1 MTDQISVIAQ
11 IRPGRRAELE
21 RLLEQGPPFDLAAEG
36 FEHHEVFLGDTDVV
50 FVFTGP
56 GAMSQLQRMAASR
69 TLFAHVL
76 KLTTLLSAPRV
87 LNRTFEWERERAV
100 DTPLRS

>member
-1 MTDQISVIAQ
+1 MTDQISVVAQ
-11 IRPGRRAELE
+11 IRPGKRAELE

-56 GAMSQLQRMAASR
+56 GAMSQLERMAASKA
-69 TLFAHVL
+69 LFAHVL
-76 KLTTLLSAPRV
+76 NMTTLVSAPRI
-87 LNRTFEWERERAV
+87 LNRTFEWGRESA
-100 DTPLRS
+100 TRS